1 MIILDYDTLRLKCR
15 PLTRKD
21 FSVFAEKVVADK
33 EIQHFF
39 DFGKS
44 TMDVLDFLETLHR
57 TECIPIGIFSKS
69 TNMLIGYINGNVF
82 VSGELLVEFFIFSSY
97 CRNNYMLEA
106 LNNYIN
112 FCKLK
117 GFNAFRFDVE
127 PDNVASLSLLEK
139 LGASHS
145 DSQDFTANIPRKG
158 STFFQVYHIYR

>member
-1 MIILDYDTLRLKCR
+1 
-15 PLTRKD
+15 
-21 FSVFAEKVVADK
+21 
-33 EIQHFF
+33 
-39 DFGKS
+39 
-44 TMDVLDFLETLHR
+44 
-57 TECIPIGIFSKS
+57 
-69 TNMLIGYINGNVF
+69 
-82 VSGELLVEFFIFSSY
+82 
-97 CRNNYMLEA
+97 MLEA